1 MTPEPQRHVG
11 DALVMPEPQL
21 GVGDPPPEHQLR
33 VGDPAPAPPPL
44 RDEAA
49 IVRDWAL
56 EQPGGPEE
64 PLVSILC
71 PTYQHASFIDDAM
84 RGFLGQRTTF
94 PFEVLVRD
102 DASTD
107 GTRERVA
114 EYQQRYPRIVRA
126 VLEERN
132 DWPRTRAVH
141 VLLPLARGRYI
152 AICEGDDHW
161 VDPDTLTRQVAVLE
175 GRPDRVMTHHQALVV
190 QDGRIIQTQKLPLDR
205 QRDLEAA
212 ELRRGPWTLLPT
224 MLFRRV
230 PLERHP
236 HDELIVNH
244 DRFTNVQLGGH
255 GGAAWVGDLHPVV
268 YRQHAGGSWSTLD
281 PAVQRIRQIESS
293 YWIAD
298 WLFAQGDAVAGRAV
312 LRRATRR
319 LADAQRSRGVR
330 FRVGPQR
337 RSVRR
342 PLWRRALTRGRRQVG
357 RVIGRPVARPADRP

>member
-1 MTPEPQRHVG
+1 MTPE
-11 DALVMPEPQL
+11 
-21 GVGDPPPEHQLR
+21 HQFR

-56 EQPGGPEE
+56 EEPGGPGE
-64 PLVSILC
+64 PLASILC

-132 DWPRTRAVH
+132 DWPRTLAIH

-152 AICEGDDHW
+152 AVCEGDDHW

-175 GRPDRVMTHHQALVV
+175 TRRDCVTTHHQALVV
-190 QDGRIIQTQKLPLDR
+190 RDGVIVATQKLPASR
-205 QRDLEAA
+205 QRDLDAA
-212 ELRRGPWTLLPT
+212 ELRRGAFTVLPT
-224 MLFRRV
+224 MLFRNV

-236 HDELIVNH
+236 HDDLIAAH
-244 DRFTNVQLGGH
+244 DKFTNAQLGGH
-255 GGAAWVGDLHPVV
+255 GGAVWIGDLHPVV
-268 YRQHAGGSWSTLD
+268 YRKHPGGSWSSQD
-281 PAVQRIRQIESS
+281 PAVQRIRHVESA

-298 WLFAQGDAVAGRAV
+298 WLFTQGDAAAGRDV
-312 LRRATRR
+312 LRRAARR
-319 LADAQRSRGVR
+319 LADAQGSAGVPLR
-330 FRVGPQR
+330 
-337 RSVRR
+337 VRR
-342 PLWRRALTRGRRQVG
+342 ARRPAPSPWWRRALARGRRQVG
-357 RVIGRPVARPADRP
+357 RVVGRPVARPPDRP